1 MGTNDG
7 EPQPISLGGPGA
19 RAFLGMLRV
28 ATESATRI
36 DVALR
41 RTGTGIKASDW
52 DLLALIAIIGPLRP
66 SELVARSSLSG
77 NPTTV
82 STILDRLEK
91 KGFVVRKPHDT
102 DPRGVVVHLTA
113 AGQELFD
120 EVFAP
125 IVNKVVRPFELNFTD
140 DELETL
146 ADFWSR
152 F

>member
-1 MGTNDG
+1 MEADDG
-7 EPQPISLGGPGA
+7 QSIPISLDGSGA

-36 DVALR
+36 DVVLR
-41 RTGTGIKASDW
+41 KKGAAIKASDW

-82 STILDRLEK
+82 STILNRLEK
-91 KGFVVRKPHDT
+91 KGFVIRKPHDT

-113 AGQELFD
+113 DGQKLFD
-120 EVFAP
+120 EVFTP
-125 IVNKVVRPFELNFTD
+125 IINNVVRPFELNFTD

-146 ADFWSR
+146 ADRWSR

>member
-1 MGTNDG
+1 MGTDDG
-7 EPQPISLGGPGA
+7 EPRPITLDGAGA

-28 ATESATRI
+28 ATGSATRI
-36 DVALR
+36 DVVLR
-41 RTGTGIKASDW
+41 GLGAAIKASDW
-52 DLLALIAIIGPLRP
+52 DLLALIAIAGPQRP

-82 STILDRLEK
+82 STILNRLEK
-91 KGFVVRKPHDT
+91 NEYVVRKAHDT

-120 EVFAP
+120 EVFIP

-152 F
+152 L

>member
-1 MGTNDG
+1 MGTDDG
-7 EPQPISLGGPGA
+7 EPSPISLDGPGA

-36 DVALR
+36 DVVLR
-41 RTGTGIKASDW
+41 KRGNAIKASDW

-82 STILDRLEK
+82 STILNRLEK
-91 KGFVVRKPHDT
+91 KGFVIRKPHDT

-113 AGQELFD
+113 DGQELFE

-125 IVNKVVRPFELNFTD
+125 IANKVVRPFELNFTA

-146 ADFWSR
+146 AEFWTR
-152 F
+152 V

>member
-1 MGTNDG
+1 MGTDNV
-7 EPQPISLGGPGA
+7 EPQPITLDGPGA
-19 RAFLGMLRV
+19 RAFLGTLRV

-36 DVALR
+36 DVVLR
-41 RTGTGIKASDW
+41 GLGAAIKASDW
-52 DLLALIAIIGPLRP
+52 DLLALIAIAGPQRP

-82 STILDRLEK
+82 STILNRLEK
-91 KGFVVRKPHDT
+91 NEYVVRKAHDT

-120 EVFAP
+120 EVFIP

-152 F
+152 L

>member
-1 MGTNDG
+1 MGPDNG
-7 EPQPISLGGPGA
+7 EPQPISLDGPGA

-28 ATESATRI
+28 ATGSATRI
-36 DVALR
+36 DVVLR
-41 RTGTGIKASDW
+41 EAGAAIKASDW
-52 DLLALIAIIGPLRP
+52 DLLALIAIAGPLRP
-66 SELVARSSLSG
+66 SELVARSSLSA

-82 STILDRLEK
+82 STILNRLEK
-91 KGFVVRKPHDT
+91 KEYVVRKAHHT

-120 EVFAP
+120 EVFVP

-146 ADFWSR
+146 GDFWSR
-152 F
+152 L

>member
-1 MGTNDG
+1 MRTDDN
-7 EPQPISLGGPGA
+7 EPSLVSLDGPGA

-36 DVALR
+36 DVVLR
-41 RTGTGIKASDW
+41 KTGNAIKASDW
-52 DLLALIAIIGPLRP
+52 DLLALIAIVGPLRP

-91 KGFVVRKPHDT
+91 KGFVIRKPHDT

-113 AGQELFD
+113 AGQDLFD

-125 IVNKVVRPFELNFTD
+125 IINKVVRPFELNFTA
-140 DELETL
+140 DELKTL

-152 F
+152 L

>member
-1 MGTNDG
+1 MGTDDG
-7 EPQPISLGGPGA
+7 EPTPISLDGPGA

-36 DVALR
+36 DVVLR
-41 RTGTGIKASDW
+41 RTGNAIKASEW

-82 STILDRLEK
+82 STILNRLEK
-91 KGFVVRKPHDT
+91 KGFVIRKPHDT

-113 AGQELFD
+113 DGQKLFE

-125 IVNKVVRPFELNFTD
+125 IANKVVRPFELNFTA

-146 ADFWSR
+146 AEFWTR
-152 F
+152 L

>member
-1 MGTNDG
+1 METANG
-7 EPQPISLGGPGA
+7 EPNPISLDGPGA

-36 DVALR
+36 DVVLR
-41 RTGTGIKASDW
+41 RTGNAIKASEW
-52 DLLALIAIIGPLRP
+52 DLLALIAVIGPLRP
-66 SELVARSSLSG
+66 SELEARSSLSG

-82 STILDRLEK
+82 STILNRLEK
-91 KGFVVRKPHDT
+91 KGFVIRKPHDT

-113 AGQELFD
+113 GGQELFD

-125 IVNKVVRPFELNFTD
+125 IVNKVVRPFELNFTAE
-140 DELETL
+140 ELETL

-152 F
+152 V

>member
-1 MGTNDG
+1 MGIEG
-7 EPQPISLGGPGA
+7 SEPSLISLDGPGA

-36 DVALR
+36 DVVLR
-41 RTGTGIKASDW
+41 STGNGIKASDW

-82 STILDRLEK
+82 STILNRLEK
-91 KGFVVRKPHDT
+91 KGFVIRKPHDT

-113 AGQELFD
+113 TGQDLFD

-125 IVNKVVRPFELNFTD
+125 IINKVVRPFELNFTA
-140 DELETL
+140 DELKTL

-152 F
+152 L

>member
-1 MGTNDG
+1 MGTDDG
-7 EPQPISLGGPGA
+7 EPQQISLDGPGA
-19 RAFLGMLRV
+19 RAFLGMLSV
-28 ATESATRI
+28 ATESATHI
-36 DVALR
+36 DVVLR
-41 RTGTGIKASDW
+41 KAGTAIKATDW
-52 DLLALIAIIGPLRP
+52 DLLALIAIVGPLRP
-66 SELVARSSLSG
+66 SELVGRSSLSG

-91 KGFVVRKPHDT
+91 KGYVVRKPHDT

-120 EVFAP
+120 EVFTP

-140 DELETL
+140 GELETL